1 MDTVLARIF
10 NDGPKWMS
18 KHMFPGLLLTLT
30 PGALYYY
37 IFMTID
43 TNFFILLIQM
53 FLFTTFLF
61 LVDAYNSGYI
71 INKYRD
77 KLDDNKQDISFK
89 LRLISVTF
97 ILVLI
102 ITTIMTSAHLI
113 WFKHLPTLPYAVGIA
128 LVFIIGTRISYIRQA
143 EKIINRR

>member
-1 MDTVLARIF
+1 MDNILSRIF

-18 KHMFPGLLLTLT
+18 KHMFPGLLLTLI
-30 PGALYYY
+30 PGTLYYY

-71 INKYRD
+71 INKYKD
-77 KLDDNKQDISFK
+77 ELDENKENISFK
-89 LRLISVTF
+89 LRLISVPF
-97 ILVLI
+97 ILMLI

-113 WFKHLPTLPYAVGIA
+113 WLKDLPALPYAVGIT
-128 LVFIIGTRISYIRQA
+128 LIFIIGTRISYIRQG